1 MPPRKNLKK
10 PAVVIKS
17 SSRSIVKNTENEVYI
32 LKEKL
37 FAKIEELEP
46 KMVQTLCD
54 LVAIPAIS
62 PADGGVGEFHKAEY
76 LIKKLKELGLCDVS
90 TYALPDP
97 KAAGGERP
105 NLVVR
110 FPGRT
115 KRRLWIVA
123 HMDVVPEGERSL
135 WHTDPFKA
143 EIKDGR
149 IYGRGT
155 SDNGQELVASLYAL
169 CALKEL
175 GVTPEYEVC
184 LAFVADEEMGSEYGI
199 CHLLKKGLFAGDDLV
214 VVPDMGN
221 ENADFVEVAEK
232 SVCWMEFTV
241 EGKQVHGS
249 TPHLGNNACR
259 AANALSVALD
269 EALHAAF
276 PERDGLFDPPESTF
290 EPTRRRANVANIN
303 TVPGR
308 EVFSFDCRVL
318 PSVPLEEVTKIV
330 DAEVKKAKEKFKVE
344 ITYKF
349 PQMEQ
354 AAAPT
359 KESDDV
365 VRTLLT
371 ALAEVYPGM
380 KPKIGGVGGATCGA
394 FFRRAGIPAAVW
406 CQEIDCAHM
415 PNEHIEIKHM
425 LNEAKVF
432 GLMMMGK

>member
-1 MPPRKNLKK
+1 
-10 PAVVIKS
+10 
-17 SSRSIVKNTENEVYI
+17 
-32 LKEKL
+32 
-37 FAKIEELEP
+37 
-46 KMVQTLCD
+46 
-54 LVAIPAIS
+54 
-62 PADGGVGEFHKAEY
+62 
-76 LIKKLKELGLCDVS
+76 
-90 TYALPDP
+90 
-97 KAAGGERP
+97 
-105 NLVVR
+105 
-110 FPGRT
+110 
-115 KRRLWIVA
+115 
-123 HMDVVPEGERSL
+123 
-135 WHTDPFKA
+135 
-143 EIKDGR
+143 
-149 IYGRGT
+149 
-155 SDNGQELVASLYAL
+155 
-169 CALKEL
+169 
-175 GVTPEYEVC
+175 
-184 LAFVADEEMGSEYGI
+184 MGSEYGI

-365 VRTLLT
+365 VRTLLA

>member
-1 MPPRKNLKK
+1 M
-10 PAVVIKS
+10 
-17 SSRSIVKNTENEVYI
+17 
-32 LKEKL
+32 KEKL
-37 FAKIEELEP
+37 FAKIEEFEP
-46 KMVQTLCD
+46 LMVATLCD
-54 LVAIPAIS
+54 LVAIPAIG

-76 LIKKLKELGLCDVS
+76 LIKKLRELGFGDVS

-110 FPGRT
+110 FPGKT

-123 HMDVVPEGERSL
+123 HMDVVPEGERAL

-143 EIKDGR
+143 EVKEGR
-149 IYGRGT
+149 VYGRGT

-175 GVTPEYEVC
+175 GITPEYEVC
-184 LAFVADEEMGSEYGI
+184 LAFVADEELGSEYGI
-199 CHLLKKGLFAGDDLV
+199 VHLLKKGLFAEDDLV
-214 VVPDMGN
+214 IVPDMGT
-221 ENADFVEVAEK
+221 EKADFVEIAEK
-232 SVCWMEFTV
+232 SICWMEFTV

-249 TPHLGNNACR
+249 TPHLGVNACR
-259 AANALSVALD
+259 AANAFATALD

-290 EPTRRRANVANIN
+290 EPTRRRANVANVN
-303 TVPGR
+303 TVPGL

-318 PSVPLEEVTKIV
+318 PSVPLDDVLKVV
-330 DAEVKKAKEKFKVE
+330 DAETKKAEEKYKVK
-344 ITYKF
+344 ITRKF
-349 PQMEQ
+349 PQIEQ

-359 KESDDV
+359 AEDAPV
-365 VRTLLT
+365 VKTLLA

-380 KPKIGGVGGATCGA
+380 KPKVGGVGGGTCGA
-394 FFRRAGIPAAVW
+394 FFRRAGIPAVVW

-432 GLMMMGK
+432 ALMMMGK

>member
-1 MPPRKNLKK
+1 M
-10 PAVVIKS
+10 
-17 SSRSIVKNTENEVYI
+17 
-32 LKEKL
+32 KEKL
-37 FAKIEELEP
+37 FAKIEEFEP
-46 KMVQTLCD
+46 LMVATLCD
-54 LVAIPAIS
+54 LVAIPAIG

-76 LIKKLKELGLCDVS
+76 LIKKLRELGFGDVS

-110 FPGRT
+110 FPGKT

-123 HMDVVPEGERSL
+123 HMDVVPEGERAL

-143 EIKDGR
+143 EVKDGR
-149 IYGRGT
+149 VYGRGT

-175 GVTPEYEVC
+175 GITPEYEVC
-184 LAFVADEEMGSEYGI
+184 LAFVADEELGSEYGI
-199 CHLLKKGLFAGDDLV
+199 VHLLKKGLFAEDDLV
-214 VVPDMGN
+214 IVPDMGT
-221 ENADFVEVAEK
+221 EKADFVEIAEK
-232 SVCWMEFTV
+232 SICWMEFTV

-249 TPHLGNNACR
+249 TPHLGVNACR
-259 AANALSVALD
+259 AANAFATALD

-290 EPTRRRANVANIN
+290 EPTRRRANVANVN
-303 TVPGR
+303 TVPGL

-318 PSVPLEEVTKIV
+318 PSVPLDDVLKVV
-330 DAEVKKAKEKFKVE
+330 DAETKKAEAKYKVK
-344 ITYKF
+344 ITRKF
-349 PQMEQ
+349 PQIEQ

-359 KESDDV
+359 AEDAPV
-365 VRTLLT
+365 VKTLLA

-380 KPKIGGVGGATCGA
+380 KPKVGGVGGGTCGA

-415 PNEHIEIKHM
+415 PNEHIEITHM

-432 GLMMMGK
+432 ALMMMGK

>member
-1 MPPRKNLKK
+1 M
-10 PAVVIKS
+10 
-17 SSRSIVKNTENEVYI
+17 
-32 LKEKL
+32 KEQL

-54 LVAIPAIS
+54 LVAIPAIG

-76 LIKKLKELGLCDVS
+76 LIKKLKELGFSDVS

-110 FPGRT
+110 FPGKT
-115 KRRLWIVA
+115 KRRLWIIA

-143 EIKDGR
+143 EVKDGR
-149 IYGRGT
+149 VYGRGS

-169 CALKEL
+169 YALCALREL

-184 LAFVADEEMGSEYGI
+184 LAFVADEELGSEYGI
-199 CHLLKKGLFAGDDLV
+199 CHLLKKGLFAEDDLV
-214 VVPDMGN
+214 VVPDMGT
-221 ENADFVEVAEK
+221 EKGDFVEIAEK
-232 SVCWMEFTV
+232 SICWMEFTV

-249 TPHLGNNACR
+249 TPQLGVNACR
-259 AANALSVALD
+259 AANAFSVALD

-276 PERDGLFDPPESTF
+276 PERDELFDPPESTF
-290 EPTRRRANVANIN
+290 EPTRRRANVANVN
-303 TVPGR
+303 TVPGL

-318 PSVPLEEVTKIV
+318 PSVPLEEVLKIV
-330 DAEVKKAKEKFKVE
+330 DAETKKAEEKYKVK
-344 ITYKF
+344 ITRRF
-349 PQMEQ
+349 PQIEQ

-359 KESDDV
+359 SQDAPV
-365 VRTLLT
+365 VRELLS

-380 KPKIGGVGGATCGA
+380 TPKVGGVGGGTCGA
-394 FFRRAGIPAAVW
+394 FFRRAGIPAVVW
-406 CQEIDCAHM
+406 GQEVDCAHM

>member
-1 MPPRKNLKK
+1 M
-10 PAVVIKS
+10 
-17 SSRSIVKNTENEVYI
+17 
-32 LKEKL
+32 KEKL
-37 FAKIEELEP
+37 FAKIEEFEP
-46 KMVQTLCD
+46 LMVATLCD
-54 LVAIPAIS
+54 LVAIPAIG

-76 LIKKLKELGLCDVS
+76 LIKKLRELGFGDVS

-110 FPGRT
+110 FPGKT

-123 HMDVVPEGERSL
+123 HMDVVPEGERAL

-143 EIKDGR
+143 EVKDGR
-149 IYGRGT
+149 VYGRGT
-155 SDNGQELVASLYAL
+155 SDNGQELVALLYAL

-175 GVTPEYEVC
+175 GITPEYEVC
-184 LAFVADEEMGSEYGI
+184 LAFVADEELGSEYGI
-199 CHLLKKGLFAGDDLV
+199 VHLLKKGLFAEDDLV
-214 VVPDMGN
+214 IVPDMGT
-221 ENADFVEVAEK
+221 EKADFVEIAEK
-232 SVCWMEFTV
+232 SICWMEFTV

-249 TPHLGNNACR
+249 TPHLGVNACR
-259 AANALSVALD
+259 AANAFATALD

-290 EPTRRRANVANIN
+290 EPTRRRANVANVN
-303 TVPGR
+303 TVPGL

-318 PSVPLEEVTKIV
+318 PSVPLDDVLKVV
-330 DAEVKKAKEKFKVE
+330 DAETKKAEEKYKVK
-344 ITYKF
+344 ITRKF
-349 PQMEQ
+349 PQIEQ

-359 KESDDV
+359 AEDAPV
-365 VRTLLT
+365 VKTLLA

-380 KPKIGGVGGATCGA
+380 KPKVGGVGGGTCGA
-394 FFRRAGIPAAVW
+394 FFRRAGIPAVVW

-432 GLMMMGK
+432 ALMMMGK

>member
-1 MPPRKNLKK
+1 M
-10 PAVVIKS
+10 
-17 SSRSIVKNTENEVYI
+17 
-32 LKEKL
+32 KEKL

-46 KMVQTLCD
+46 SMVQTLCD
-54 LVAIPAIS
+54 LVAIPAIG

-76 LIKKLKELGLCDVS
+76 LIKKLKGLGFSDVS

-110 FPGRT
+110 FPGKT
-115 KRRLWIVA
+115 KRRLWIIA
-123 HMDVVPEGERSL
+123 HMDVVPEGERAL

-143 EIKDGR
+143 EVKDGR
-149 IYGRGT
+149 VYGRGA

-175 GVTPEYEVC
+175 GITPEYEVC
-184 LAFVADEEMGSEYGI
+184 LAFVADEELGSEYGI
-199 CHLLKKGLFAGDDLV
+199 VHLLKKGLFAEDDLV
-214 VVPDMGN
+214 IVPDMGT
-221 ENADFVEVAEK
+221 ENADFVEIAEK
-232 SVCWMEFTV
+232 SICWMEFTV

-249 TPHLGNNACR
+249 TPHLGVNACR
-259 AANALSVALD
+259 AANAFATALD

-290 EPTRRRANVANIN
+290 EPTRRRANVANVN
-303 TVPGR
+303 TVPGL

-318 PSVPLEEVTKIV
+318 PSVQLDDVLKVVE
-330 DAEVKKAKEKFKVE
+330 AETKKAEEKYKVK
-344 ITYKF
+344 ITRRF
-349 PQMEQ
+349 PQIEQ

-359 KESDDV
+359 AEDAPV
-365 VRTLLT
+365 VHTLLA

-380 KPKIGGVGGATCGA
+380 KPKVGGVGGGTCGA
-394 FFRRAGIPAAVW
+394 FFRRAGIPAVVW
-406 CQEIDCAHM
+406 GQEIDCAHM

-432 GLMMMGK
+432 ALMMVGK

>member
-1 MPPRKNLKK
+1 M
-10 PAVVIKS
+10 
-17 SSRSIVKNTENEVYI
+17 
-32 LKEKL
+32 KEKL
-37 FAKIEELEP
+37 FAKIEEFEP
-46 KMVQTLCD
+46 LMVETLCD
-54 LVAIPAIS
+54 LVAIPAIG

-76 LIKKLKELGLCDVS
+76 LIKKLRELGFGDVS

-110 FPGRT
+110 FPGKT

-123 HMDVVPEGERSL
+123 HMDVVPEGERAL

-143 EIKDGR
+143 EVKDGR
-149 IYGRGT
+149 VYGRGT

-175 GVTPEYEVC
+175 GITPEYEVC
-184 LAFVADEEMGSEYGI
+184 LAFVADEELGSEYGI
-199 CHLLKKGLFAGDDLV
+199 VHLLKKGLFAEDALV
-214 VVPDMGN
+214 IVPDMGT
-221 ENADFVEVAEK
+221 EKADFVEIAEK
-232 SVCWMEFTV
+232 SICWMEFTV

-249 TPHLGNNACR
+249 TPHLGVNACR
-259 AANALSVALD
+259 AANAFATALD

-290 EPTRRRANVANIN
+290 EPTRRRANVANVN
-303 TVPGR
+303 TVPGL

-318 PSVPLEEVTKIV
+318 PSVPLDDVLKVV
-330 DAEVKKAKEKFKVE
+330 DAETKKAEEKYKVK
-344 ITYKF
+344 ITRKF
-349 PQMEQ
+349 PQIEQ

-359 KESDDV
+359 AEDAPV
-365 VRTLLT
+365 VKTLLA

-380 KPKIGGVGGATCGA
+380 KPKVGGVGGGTCGA
-394 FFRRAGIPAAVW
+394 FFRRAGIPAVVW

-432 GLMMMGK
+432 ALMMMGK

>member
-1 MPPRKNLKK
+1 M
-10 PAVVIKS
+10 
-17 SSRSIVKNTENEVYI
+17 
-32 LKEKL
+32 KEKL
-37 FAKIEELEP
+37 FAKIEEFEP
-46 KMVQTLCD
+46 LMIATLCD
-54 LVAIPAIS
+54 LVAIPAIG

-76 LIKKLKELGLCDVS
+76 LIKKLRELGFGDVS

-110 FPGRT
+110 FPGKT

-123 HMDVVPEGERSL
+123 HMDVVPEGERAL

-143 EIKDGR
+143 EVKDGR
-149 IYGRGT
+149 VYGRGT

-175 GVTPEYEVC
+175 GITPEYEVC
-184 LAFVADEEMGSEYGI
+184 LAFVADEELGSEYGI
-199 CHLLKKGLFAGDDLV
+199 VHLLKKGLFAEDDLV
-214 VVPDMGN
+214 IVPDMGT
-221 ENADFVEVAEK
+221 EKADFVEIAEK
-232 SVCWMEFTV
+232 SICWMEFTV

-249 TPHLGNNACR
+249 TPHLGVNACR
-259 AANALSVALD
+259 AANAFATALD

-290 EPTRRRANVANIN
+290 EPTRRRANVANVN
-303 TVPGR
+303 TVPGL

-318 PSVPLEEVTKIV
+318 PSVPLDDVLKVV
-330 DAEVKKAKEKFKVE
+330 DAETKKAEEKYKVK
-344 ITYKF
+344 ITRKF
-349 PQMEQ
+349 PQIEQ

-359 KESDDV
+359 AEDAPV
-365 VRTLLT
+365 VKTLLS

-380 KPKIGGVGGATCGA
+380 KPKVGGVGGGTCGA
-394 FFRRAGIPAAVW
+394 FFRRAGIPAVVW

-432 GLMMMGK
+432 ALMMMGK

>member
-1 MPPRKNLKK
+1 M
-10 PAVVIKS
+10 
-17 SSRSIVKNTENEVYI
+17 
-32 LKEKL
+32 KERF

-46 KMVQTLCD
+46 SMVETLCD
-54 LVAIPAIS
+54 LVAIPAIG

-76 LIKKLKELGLCDVS
+76 LIKKLKELGFGDVS

-110 FPGRT
+110 FPGKT

-123 HMDVVPEGERSL
+123 HMDVVPEGERAL

-143 EIKDGR
+143 EVKDGR
-149 IYGRGT
+149 VYGRGT

-175 GVTPEYEVC
+175 GITPEYEVC
-184 LAFVADEEMGSEYGI
+184 LAFVADEELGSEYGI
-199 CHLLKKGLFAGDDLV
+199 VHLLKKGLFAEDDLV
-214 VVPDMGN
+214 IVPDMGT
-221 ENADFVEVAEK
+221 EKADFVEIAEK
-232 SVCWMEFTV
+232 SICWMEFTV

-249 TPHLGNNACR
+249 TPHLGVNACR
-259 AANALSVALD
+259 AANAFATALD

-290 EPTRRRANVANIN
+290 EPTRRRANVANVN
-303 TVPGR
+303 TVPGL
-308 EVFSFDCRVL
+308 EIFSFDCRVL
-318 PSVPLEEVTKIV
+318 PSVPLDDVLKVV
-330 DAEVKKAKEKFKVE
+330 DAETKKAEEKYKVK
-344 ITYKF
+344 ITRKF
-349 PQMEQ
+349 PQIEQ

-359 KESDDV
+359 AEDAPV
-365 VRTLLT
+365 VKTLLA

-380 KPKIGGVGGATCGA
+380 KPKVGGVGGGTCGA
-394 FFRRAGIPAAVW
+394 FFRRAGIPAVVW

-432 GLMMMGK
+432 ALMMMGK

>member
-1 MPPRKNLKK
+1 M
-10 PAVVIKS
+10 
-17 SSRSIVKNTENEVYI
+17 
-32 LKEKL
+32 KEQL

-54 LVAIPAIS
+54 LVAIPAIG

-76 LIKKLKELGLCDVS
+76 LIKKLKELGFSDVS

-110 FPGRT
+110 FPGKT
-115 KRRLWIVA
+115 KRRLWIIA

-143 EIKDGR
+143 EVKDGR
-149 IYGRGT
+149 VYGRGS

-169 CALKEL
+169 CALREL

-184 LAFVADEEMGSEYGI
+184 LAFVADEELGSEYGI
-199 CHLLKKGLFAGDDLV
+199 CHLLKKGLFAEDDLV
-214 VVPDMGN
+214 VVPDMGT
-221 ENADFVEVAEK
+221 EKGDFVEIAEK
-232 SVCWMEFTV
+232 SICWMEFTV

-249 TPHLGNNACR
+249 TPQLGVNACR
-259 AANALSVALD
+259 AANAFSVALD

-276 PERDGLFDPPESTF
+276 PERDELFDPPESTF
-290 EPTRRRANVANIN
+290 EPTRRRANVANVN
-303 TVPGR
+303 TVPGL

-318 PSVPLEEVTKIV
+318 PSVPLEEVLKIV
-330 DAEVKKAKEKFKVE
+330 DAETKKAEEKYKVK
-344 ITYKF
+344 ITRRF
-349 PQMEQ
+349 PQIEQ

-359 KESDDV
+359 SQDAPV
-365 VRTLLT
+365 VRELLS

-380 KPKIGGVGGATCGA
+380 TPKVGGVGGGTCGA
-394 FFRRAGIPAAVW
+394 FFHRAGIPAVVW

-415 PNEHIEIKHM
+415 PNEHIEIAHM

>member
-1 MPPRKNLKK
+1 M
-10 PAVVIKS
+10 
-17 SSRSIVKNTENEVYI
+17 
-32 LKEKL
+32 KEKL
-37 FAKIEELEP
+37 FAKIEEFEP
-46 KMVQTLCD
+46 LMVATLCD
-54 LVAIPAIS
+54 LVAIPAIG

-76 LIKKLKELGLCDVS
+76 LIKKLRELGFGDVS

-110 FPGRT
+110 FPGKT

-123 HMDVVPEGERSL
+123 HMDVVPEGERAL

-143 EIKDGR
+143 EVKDGR
-149 IYGRGT
+149 VYGRGT

-175 GVTPEYEVC
+175 GITPEYEVC
-184 LAFVADEEMGSEYGI
+184 LAFVADEELGSEYGI
-199 CHLLKKGLFAGDDLV
+199 VHLLKKGLFAEDDLV
-214 VVPDMGN
+214 IVPDMGT
-221 ENADFVEVAEK
+221 EKADFVEIAEK
-232 SVCWMEFTV
+232 SICWMEFTV

-249 TPHLGNNACR
+249 TPHLGVNACR
-259 AANALSVALD
+259 AANAFATALD

-290 EPTRRRANVANIN
+290 EPTRRRANVANVN
-303 TVPGR
+303 TVPGL

-318 PSVPLEEVTKIV
+318 PSVPLDDVLKVV
-330 DAEVKKAKEKFKVE
+330 DAETKKAEEKYKVK
-344 ITYKF
+344 ITRKF
-349 PQMEQ
+349 PQIEQ

-359 KESDDV
+359 AEDAPV
-365 VRTLLT
+365 VKTLLA

-380 KPKIGGVGGATCGA
+380 KPKVGGVGGGTCGA
-394 FFRRAGIPAAVW
+394 FFRRAGIPAVVW

-415 PNEHIEIKHM
+415 PNEHIEINHM
-425 LNEAKVF
+425 LNETKVF
-432 GLMMMGK
+432 ALMMMGK

>member
-1 MPPRKNLKK
+1 MATKHHQKN
-10 PAVVIKS
+10 IG
-17 SSRSIVKNTENEVYI
+17 REVYI

-37 FAKIEELEP
+37 FAKIEEFEP
-46 KMVQTLCD
+46 SMVETLCGM
-54 LVAIPAIS
+54 VAIPAIG
-62 PADGGVGEFHKAEY
+62 PADGGEGEFHKAEY
-76 LIKKLKELGLCDVS
+76 LVKKLKELGLSDVS

-105 NLVVR
+105 NIVVR
-110 FPGRT
+110 FPGKT

-143 EIKDGR
+143 EVKDGR
-149 IYGRGT
+149 VYGRGT

-175 GVTPEYEVC
+175 GITPEYEVC
-184 LAFVADEEMGSEYGI
+184 LAFVADEELGSEYGI
-199 CHLLKKGLFAGDDLV
+199 VHLLKKGLFAEDDLV
-214 VVPDMGN
+214 IVPDMGT
-221 ENADFVEVAEK
+221 EEADFVEIAEK
-232 SVCWMEFTV
+232 SICWMEFTV

-249 TPHLGNNACR
+249 TPHLGVNACR
-259 AANALSVALD
+259 AANAFSAALD

-276 PERDGLFDPPESTF
+276 PERDRLFDPPESTF
-290 EPTRRRANVANIN
+290 EPTRRRANVANVN
-303 TVPGR
+303 TVPGL

-318 PSVPLEEVTKIV
+318 PSVPLEDVLKVV
-330 DAEVKKAKEKFKVE
+330 DAETKKAEEKYKVK
-344 ITYKF
+344 ISRRYLQK
-349 PQMEQ
+349 EQ

-359 KESDDV
+359 AEDAPV
-365 VRTLLT
+365 VKSLLA

-380 KPKIGGVGGATCGA
+380 KPKVGGVGGGTCGA

-432 GLMMMGK
+432 ALMMTGK

>member
-1 MPPRKNLKK
+1 M
-10 PAVVIKS
+10 
-17 SSRSIVKNTENEVYI
+17 
-32 LKEKL
+32 KERF

-46 KMVQTLCD
+46 SMVETLCD
-54 LVAIPAIS
+54 LVAIPAIG

-76 LIKKLKELGLCDVS
+76 LIKKLKELGFGDVS

-110 FPGRT
+110 FPGKT

-123 HMDVVPEGERSL
+123 HMDVVPEGERAL

-143 EIKDGR
+143 EVKDGR
-149 IYGRGT
+149 VYGRGT

-175 GVTPEYEVC
+175 GITPEYEVC
-184 LAFVADEEMGSEYGI
+184 LAFVADEELGSEYGI
-199 CHLLKKGLFAGDDLV
+199 AHLLKKGLFAEDDLV
-214 VVPDMGN
+214 IVPDMGT
-221 ENADFVEVAEK
+221 EKADFVEIAEK
-232 SVCWMEFTV
+232 SICWMEFTV

-249 TPHLGNNACR
+249 TPHLGVNACR
-259 AANALSVALD
+259 AANAFATALD

-290 EPTRRRANVANIN
+290 EPTRRRANVANVN
-303 TVPGR
+303 TVPGL
-308 EVFSFDCRVL
+308 EIFSFDCRVL
-318 PSVPLEEVTKIV
+318 PSVPLDDVLKVV
-330 DAEVKKAKEKFKVE
+330 DAETKKAEEKYKVK
-344 ITYKF
+344 ITRKF
-349 PQMEQ
+349 PQIEQ

-359 KESDDV
+359 AEDAPV
-365 VRTLLT
+365 VKTLLA

-380 KPKIGGVGGATCGA
+380 KPKVGGVGGGTCGA
-394 FFRRAGIPAAVW
+394 FFRRAGIPAVVW

-432 GLMMMGK
+432 ALMMMGK

>member
-1 MPPRKNLKK
+1 M
-10 PAVVIKS
+10 
-17 SSRSIVKNTENEVYI
+17 
-32 LKEKL
+32 KEKL
-37 FAKIEELEP
+37 FAKIEEFEP
-46 KMVQTLCD
+46 LMVETLCD
-54 LVAIPAIS
+54 LVAIPAIG

-76 LIKKLKELGLCDVS
+76 LIKKLRELGFGDVS

-110 FPGRT
+110 FPGKT

-123 HMDVVPEGERSL
+123 HMDVVPEGERAL

-143 EIKDGR
+143 EVKDGR
-149 IYGRGT
+149 VYGRGT

-175 GVTPEYEVC
+175 GITPEYEVC
-184 LAFVADEEMGSEYGI
+184 LAFVADEELGSEYGI
-199 CHLLKKGLFAGDDLV
+199 VHLLKKGLFAEDDLV
-214 VVPDMGN
+214 IVPDMGT
-221 ENADFVEVAEK
+221 EKADFVEIAEK
-232 SVCWMEFTV
+232 SICWMEFTV

-249 TPHLGNNACR
+249 TPHLGVNACR
-259 AANALSVALD
+259 AANAFATALD

-290 EPTRRRANVANIN
+290 EPTRRRANVANVN
-303 TVPGR
+303 TVPGL

-318 PSVPLEEVTKIV
+318 PSVPLDDVLKVV
-330 DAEVKKAKEKFKVE
+330 DAETKKAEEKYKVK
-344 ITYKF
+344 ITRKF
-349 PQMEQ
+349 PQIEQ

-359 KESDDV
+359 AEDAPV
-365 VRTLLT
+365 VKTLLA

-380 KPKIGGVGGATCGA
+380 KPKVGGVGGGTCGA
-394 FFRRAGIPAAVW
+394 FFRRAGIPAVVW

-432 GLMMMGK
+432 ALMMMGK

>member
-115 KRRLWIVA
+115 TRRLWIVA

-318 PSVPLEEVTKIV
+318 PSVPLEEVLKIV
-330 DAEVKKAKEKFKVE
+330 DAETKKAEEKYKVK
-344 ITYKF
+344 ITRRF
-349 PQMEQ
+349 PQIEQ

-359 KESDDV
+359 SQDAPV
-365 VRTLLT
+365 VRELLS

-380 KPKIGGVGGATCGA
+380 TPKVGGVGGGTCGA
-394 FFRRAGIPAAVW
+394 FFRRAGIPAVVW
-406 CQEIDCAHM
+406 GQEVDCAHM
-415 PNEHIEIKHM
+415 PNEHIEIAHM

>member
-1 MPPRKNLKK
+1 M
-10 PAVVIKS
+10 
-17 SSRSIVKNTENEVYI
+17 
-32 LKEKL
+32 KEKL

-46 KMVQTLCD
+46 SMVQTLCD
-54 LVAIPAIS
+54 LVAIPAIG

-76 LIKKLKELGLCDVS
+76 LIKKLKALGFGDVS

-105 NLVVR
+105 NIVVR
-110 FPGRT
+110 FPGKT

-123 HMDVVPEGERSL
+123 HMDVVPEGERAL

-143 EIKDGR
+143 EVKDGR
-149 IYGRGT
+149 VYGRGT

-175 GVTPEYEVC
+175 GITPEYEVC
-184 LAFVADEEMGSEYGI
+184 LAFVADEELGSEYGI
-199 CHLLKKGLFAGDDLV
+199 VHLLKKGLFAEDDLV
-214 VVPDMGN
+214 IVPDMGT
-221 ENADFVEVAEK
+221 EKADFVEIAEK
-232 SVCWMEFTV
+232 SICWMEFTV

-249 TPHLGNNACR
+249 TPHLGVNACR
-259 AANALSVALD
+259 AANAFAMALD

-290 EPTRRRANVANIN
+290 EPTRRRANVANVN
-303 TVPGR
+303 TVPGL

-318 PSVPLEEVTKIV
+318 PSVPLDDVLKVV
-330 DAEVKKAKEKFKVE
+330 DAETKKAEEKYKVK
-344 ITYKF
+344 ITRKF
-349 PQMEQ
+349 PQIEQ

-359 KESDDV
+359 AEDAPV
-365 VRTLLT
+365 VQTLLA

-380 KPKIGGVGGATCGA
+380 KPEVGGVGGGTCGA
-394 FFRRAGIPAAVW
+394 FFRRAGIPAVVW

-432 GLMMMGK
+432 ALMMMGK

>member
-1 MPPRKNLKK
+1 M
-10 PAVVIKS
+10 
-17 SSRSIVKNTENEVYI
+17 
-32 LKEKL
+32 KEKL
-37 FAKIEELEP
+37 FAKIEEFEP
-46 KMVQTLCD
+46 LMVATLCD
-54 LVAIPAIS
+54 LVAIPAIG

-76 LIKKLKELGLCDVS
+76 LIKKLRELGFGDVS

-110 FPGRT
+110 FPGKT

-123 HMDVVPEGERSL
+123 HMDVVPEGERAL

-143 EIKDGR
+143 EVKDGR
-149 IYGRGT
+149 VYGRGT

-175 GVTPEYEVC
+175 GITPEYEVC
-184 LAFVADEEMGSEYGI
+184 LAFVADEELGSEYGI
-199 CHLLKKGLFAGDDLV
+199 VHLLKKGLFAEDDLV
-214 VVPDMGN
+214 IVPDMGT
-221 ENADFVEVAEK
+221 EKADFVEIAEK
-232 SVCWMEFTV
+232 SICWMEFTV

-249 TPHLGNNACR
+249 TPHLGVNACR
-259 AANALSVALD
+259 AANAFATALD

-290 EPTRRRANVANIN
+290 EPTRRRANVANVN
-303 TVPGR
+303 TVPGL

-318 PSVPLEEVTKIV
+318 PSVPLDDVLKVV
-330 DAEVKKAKEKFKVE
+330 DAETKKAEAKYKVK
-344 ITYKF
+344 ITRKF
-349 PQMEQ
+349 PQIEQ

-359 KESDDV
+359 AEDAPV
-365 VRTLLT
+365 VKTLLA

-380 KPKIGGVGGATCGA
+380 KPKVGGVGGGTCGA
-394 FFRRAGIPAAVW
+394 FFRRAGIPAVVW

-415 PNEHIEIKHM
+415 PNEHIEITHM

-432 GLMMMGK
+432 ALMMMGK

>member
-115 KRRLWIVA
+115 ERRLWIVA

-184 LAFVADEEMGSEYGI
+184 LAFDAAVSMLQHLVSAILEIREGKRLPQHAKLMWRYRFDDGGI
-199 CHLLKKGLFAGDDLV
+199 RFIDIDPRIMPGARCRRLDQIV
-214 VVPDMGN
+214 VVPGFAHDASN
-221 ENADFVEVAEK
+221 PRWWK
-232 SVCWMEFTV
+232 
-241 EGKQVHGS
+241 
-249 TPHLGNNACR
+249 HL
-259 AANALSVALD
+259 
-269 EALHAAF
+269 
-276 PERDGLFDPPESTF
+276 
-290 EPTRRRANVANIN
+290 RRA
-303 TVPGR
+303 
-308 EVFSFDCRVL
+308 FSQVCQ
-318 PSVPLEEVTKIV
+318 K
-330 DAEVKKAKEKFKVE
+330 
-344 ITYKF
+344 
-349 PQMEQ
+349 
-354 AAAPT
+354 
-359 KESDDV
+359 
-365 VRTLLT
+365 LLQ
-371 ALAEVYPGM
+371 
-380 KPKIGGVGGATCGA
+380 IC
-394 FFRRAGIPAAVW
+394 
-406 CQEIDCAHM
+406 
-415 PNEHIEIKHM
+415 
-425 LNEAKVF
+425 
-432 GLMMMGK
+432 